1 VEEGVVRKKPA
12 THAVQGGLLLLLLLL
27 PLLLLASACRGISGA
42 LTFPIRI
49 DNNNKSNKNRKE
61 SGGSSGGFIK

>member
-1 VEEGVVRKKPA
+1 MVRKKPA
-12 THAVQGGLLLLLLLL
+12 THAVQGGLLLLLLL

>member
-12 THAVQGGLLLLLLLL
+12 THAVQGGLLLLLL